1 MKKYVKE
8 RIFADDG
15 DSRVDLA
22 IKSNSVFYLIDQLVE
37 FFMRVQFI
45 PNQPANLPDQ
55 HPNPSDT
62 TYYIIFRFCL
72 FGTSYLPHIFF

>member
-1 MKKYVKE
+1 MRATFMLFFGIIQNIINLKKYVKE

-62 TYYIIFRFCL
+62 I
-72 FGTSYLPHIFF
+72 